1 MRSTLCKGV
10 RIRQEEFG
18 GVVLIKDSG
27 VFQVDEIGF
36 DILSKIRDGS
46 TVDEIVR
53 SMKEKYEGEHEQIE
67 SDVHKFMQNL
77 VKEGIIELEKT

>member
-27 VFQVDEIGF
+27 VFQVDEVGF

-77 VKEGIIELEKT
+77 VKVGIIELEKT